1 MNGVNVTM
9 CQDYPTELED
19 LTLIE
24 QYAIARSHPVG
35 AILKL
40 RPNGLQ
46 NPAAYNGIRGH
57 IVTIPQNP
65 GPLLDILPSPE
76 LQFHDHI
83 RIVWLGKTDPTVH
96 DLKPFVEVRKDKVLR
111 ALLWL
116 CANNPLYKSVTI
128 NHDLINQW
136 DCSFI
141 PPVLQ
146 ESLVSV
152 PEEEDSGERGTY
164 AGDMG
169 GFSEN
174 DLHHALDDMAVLYTA
189 TLKGSV

>member
-1 MNGVNVTM
+1 MAFV
-9 CQDYPTELED
+9 
-19 LTLIE
+19 
-24 QYAIARSHPVG
+24 
-35 AILKL
+35 AILSPSRRIL
-40 RPNGLQ
+40 AR
-46 NPAAYNGIRGH
+46 YS
-57 IVTIPQNP
+57 V
-65 GPLLDILPSPE
+65 LDILPSPE

-146 ESLVSV
+146 EILSVDQKRRILVSAACM
-152 PEEEDSGERGTY
+152 PGYGRIFRE
-164 AGDMG
+164 
-169 GFSEN
+169 
-174 DLHHALDDMAVLYTA
+174 
-189 TLKGSV
+189 